1 MGVIH
6 CNGSQ
11 KEWQNMNMPRFLK
24 VECARKYYFPLP
36 FIDNILDAIIGH
48 ECYPFLDGFL
58 GYNQISIVIIDQTK
72 TTFTIDW
79 GTSSYIK
86 MPFGLC
92 NALSTFQ
99 KVMMTTFEN
108 YL

>member
-36 FIDNILDAIIGH
+36 FIDNILDAI
-48 ECYPFLDGFL
+48 Y
-58 GYNQISIVIIDQTK
+58 
-72 TTFTIDW
+72 W
-79 GTSSYIK
+79 
-86 MPFGLC
+86 
-92 NALSTFQ
+92 A
-99 KVMMTTFEN
+99 
-108 YL
+108 